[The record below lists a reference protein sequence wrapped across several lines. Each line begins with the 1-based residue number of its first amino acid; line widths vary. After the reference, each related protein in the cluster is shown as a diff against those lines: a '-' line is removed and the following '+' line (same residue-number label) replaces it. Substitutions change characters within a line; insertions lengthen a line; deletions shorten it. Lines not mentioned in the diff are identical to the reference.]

1 MVLTMRSV
9 DGRAILL
16 ITVAF
21 LTVYTAGIGGATA
34 AAIGVRDAFRR
45 RGRVT
50 TNLDLRGGDV
60 VLSAPA
66 LPHPA
71 RILRVVG
78 WIAFPFALGLALFAD
93 SAYQWL
99 PPVTV
104 VLMVGLNAFYFTA
117 MQGMGERLTLTAGGF
132 RLGGRPLVRWVHLT
146 DLMGA
151 HVGAFKAMRMSEAG
165 EWQNPKATPNVIFY
179 RLNRALVQPRKNI
192 VQRLTGLSYYD
203 GIIRNVFGVSTE
215 QLLQTMRSC
224 QREALESEGPPIGRP
239 RRGVAVAVRNP
250 EA

>member
-1 MVLTMRSV
+1 MRGV

-16 ITVAF
+16 ITVAL

-34 AAIGVRDAFRR
+34 VAIGVRDVFRK

-50 TNLDLRGGDV
+50 TNLDPRGGDV

-66 LPHPA
+66 LPRPA
-71 RILRVVG
+71 RVARVVG

-93 SAYQWL
+93 INYQWL
-99 PPVTV
+99 APVTV

-117 MQGMGERLTLTAGGF
+117 MQGMGERLTLTAEGF
-132 RLGGRPLVRWVHLT
+132 RLGDRPPVRWLHLT

-179 RLNRALVQPRKNI
+179 RLNRALVQPRKNLA
-192 VQRLTGLSYYD
+192 QRLSGLSYYD

-215 QLLQTMRSC
+215 QLLQTMRTC
-224 QREALESEGPPIGRP
+224 QREALEAEGPPIGRP
-239 RRGVAVAVRNP
+239 RRGAPVAVRNP

>member
-1 MVLTMRSV
+1 MPTV
-9 DGRAILL
+9 DGRVTLL
-16 ITVAF
+16 ITVAL

-34 AAIGVRDAFRR
+34 VAIGVRDAFRK

-50 TNLDLRGGDV
+50 TNLDPRAGDV
-60 VLSAPA
+60 VLFAPA
-66 LPHPA
+66 LPRAA
-71 RILRVVG
+71 RVLRVAG

-93 SAYQWL
+93 LAYQWL

-117 MQGMGERLTLTAGGF
+117 MQGMGERLTLTADGF
-132 RLGGRPLVRWVHLT
+132 RLGDRSLVRWLHLT

-165 EWQNPKATPNVIFY
+165 EWQNPKAAPNVIFY
-179 RLNRALVQPRKNI
+179 RLNRALVQPRKN
-192 VQRLTGLSYYD
+192 VLQRFTGLNYYD

-215 QLLQTMRSC
+215 QLLPAMRSC
-224 QREALESEGPPIGRP
+224 QRGALESEGPPIGRP
-239 RRGVAVAVRNP
+239 RRGAPVPVRNP